1 MKKIVFVILL
11 ILCSISIFSQE
22 RKYSTYYYQRAT
34 LFETLNVTSDDIL
47 FIGNS
52 ITDGAEW
59 FELFD
64 NPKVKNRGIS
74 GDTTYGVYDRIST
87 LLKGHPQKIFL
98 MIGINNVPLG
108 EDAQTIARGI
118 YKIVNKIKLES
129 PTTKIYLQSV
139 LPVNPDLNMFN
150 GHTSRWKMIPDINKA
165 IKNIAESEN
174 IEYIDLY
181 SHFVNNE
188 GKLDLKYTND
198 GLHLLGQG
206 YLLWKDI
213 VKPYIANSIPNHPI
227 PHGVSAPFAGVIND
241 WIIVAGGCNFPDIPA
256 AEGGKKVYYSE
267 IYAINMKEKSKGWK
281 LIGRLPNCA
290 AYGATVSIGNNLYFI
305 GGENM
310 EGKLNS
316 VYKVSMNS
324 EACKV
329 DLETL
334 PSIPECI
341 TNLSGTAIGQ
351 DIYITGGITDTNKN
365 SVYRISTQSSS
376 EWEKLL
382 SYPGNKRIQSILLAN
397 GKNELYLIGG
407 FQSPSKKKEGVLSDD
422 ILCYNIEKRS
432 WKRLI
437 ELPFD
442 ENGEKRCLVG
452 GSGIAH
458 NDMLILT
465 GGVNYKIFNNAI
477 NGKAPNDYLKKPV
490 EWYKFNDDILFLNL
504 RNKTWNIVKDVNGM
518 AKAGGILLEYKNS
531 LYMICGETK
540 PGIRSSEVI
549 TIPLSH
555 IEQ

>member
-241 WIIVAGGCNFPDIPA
+241 WMIVAGGCNFPDIPA
-256 AEGGKKVYYSE
+256 AKGGKKVYYSE

-281 LIGRLPNCA
+281 LLGQLPQNM
-290 AYGATVSIGNNLYFI
+290 AYGATVLIGDDMCLI
-305 GGENM
+305 GGEN
-310 EGKLNS
+310 ENGKLNS
-316 VYKVSMNS
+316 AYKISMDC
-324 EACKV
+324 EAGKV
-329 DLETL
+329 HIETL
-334 PSIPECI
+334 PSLPECI
-341 TNLSGTAIGQ
+341 TNLSGTAVGN
-351 DIYITGGITDTNKN
+351 DIYITGGITETDRN
-365 SVYRISTQSSS
+365 SLYRISALLSGK
-376 EWEKLL
+376 WEKLT
-382 SYPGNKRIQSILLAN
+382 SYPGNKRIQSILLSN

-407 FQSPSKKKEGVLSDD
+407 FQSPSKKKEAVLSDD
-422 ILCYNIEKRS
+422 ILCYNVDKRS

-437 ELPFD
+437 DLPLD

-452 GSGIAH
+452 GSGIVH

-465 GGVNYKIFNNAI
+465 GGVNYTIFKNAI
-477 NGKAPNDYLKKPV
+477 NGKAPEGYLEKPV
-490 EWYKFNDDILFLNL
+490 EWYKFNDDVLFFNL
-504 RNKTWNIVKDVNGM
+504 KERTWNVVKEVDGA
-518 AKAGGILLEYKNS
+518 AKAGGVLLMYEDC

-540 PGIRSSEVI
+540 PGIRTNKII
-549 TIPLSH
+549 TIPLF
-555 IEQ
+555 

>member
-150 GHTSRWKMIPDINKA
+150 GHTSRWEMIPDINKA

-241 WIIVAGGCNFPDIPA
+241 WMIVAGGCNFPDIPA
-256 AEGGKKVYYSE
+256 AKGGKKVYYSE

-281 LIGRLPNCA
+281 LLGQLPQNM
-290 AYGATVSIGNNLYFI
+290 AYGATVLIGDDMCLI
-305 GGENM
+305 GGEN
-310 EGKLNS
+310 ENGKLNS
-316 VYKVSMNS
+316 AYKISMDC
-324 EACKV
+324 EAGKV
-329 DLETL
+329 HIETL
-334 PSIPECI
+334 PSLPECI
-341 TNLSGTAIGQ
+341 TNLSGTAIGN
-351 DIYITGGITDTNKN
+351 DIYITGGMTETDRN
-365 SVYRISTQSSS
+365 SLYRMSALSPDK
-376 EWEKLL
+376 WEKLT
-382 SYPGNKRIQSILLAN
+382 SYPGNKRIQSILLSN

-407 FQSPSKKKEGVLSDD
+407 FQSPSKKKEAVLSDD
-422 ILCYNIEKRS
+422 ILCYNVDKRS

-437 ELPFD
+437 DLPLD

-452 GSGIAH
+452 GSGIVH

-465 GGVNYKIFNNAI
+465 GGVNYTIFKNAI
-477 NGKAPNDYLKKPV
+477 NGKAPEGYLEKPV
-490 EWYKFNDDILFLNL
+490 EWYKFNDDVLFFNL
-504 RNKTWNIVKDVNGM
+504 KERTWNVVNEVDGA
-518 AKAGGILLEYKNS
+518 AKAGGVLLMYEDC

-540 PGIRSSEVI
+540 PGIRTNKII
-549 TIPLSH
+549 TIPLF
-555 IEQ
+555 

>member
-150 GHTSRWKMIPDINKA
+150 GHTSRWEMIPDINKA

-241 WIIVAGGCNFPDIPA
+241 WMIVAGGCNFPDIPA
-256 AEGGKKVYYSE
+256 AKGGKKVYYSE

-281 LIGRLPNCA
+281 LLGQLPQNM
-290 AYGATVSIGNNLYFI
+290 AYGATVLIGDDMCLI
-305 GGENM
+305 GGEN
-310 EGKLNS
+310 ENGKLNS
-316 VYKVSMNS
+316 AYKISLDC
-324 EACKV
+324 ETCKV
-329 DLETL
+329 DIETL
-334 PSIPECI
+334 PSLPECM
-341 TNLSGTAIGQ
+341 TNLSGTAIGN
-351 DIYITGGITDTNKN
+351 DIYITGGITGTDRN
-365 SVYRISTQSSS
+365 SLYRISALSSGK
-376 EWEKLL
+376 WEKLT
-382 SYPGNKRIQSILLAN
+382 SYPGNKRVQSILLSN

-407 FQSPSKKKEGVLSDD
+407 FQSPSKKKEAVLSDD
-422 ILCYNIEKRS
+422 ILCYNVDKRS

-437 ELPFD
+437 DLPLD

-452 GSGIAH
+452 GSGIVH

-465 GGVNYKIFNNAI
+465 GGVNYTIFKNAI
-477 NGKAPNDYLKKPV
+477 NGKAPEGYLEKPV
-490 EWYKFNDDILFLNL
+490 EWYKFNDDVLFFNL
-504 RNKTWNIVKDVNGM
+504 KERTWNVVNEVDGA
-518 AKAGGILLEYKNS
+518 AKAGGVLLMYEDC

-540 PGIRSSEVI
+540 PGIRTNKII
-549 TIPLSH
+549 TIPLF
-555 IEQ
+555 

>member
-241 WIIVAGGCNFPDIPA
+241 WMIVAGGCNFPDIPA
-256 AEGGKKVYYSE
+256 AKGGKKVYYSE

-281 LIGRLPNCA
+281 LLGQLPQNM
-290 AYGATVSIGNNLYFI
+290 AYGATVLIGDDMCLI
-305 GGENM
+305 GGEN
-310 EGKLNS
+310 ENGKLNS
-316 VYKVSMNS
+316 AYKISMDC
-324 EACKV
+324 EAGKV
-329 DLETL
+329 HIETL
-334 PSIPECI
+334 PSLPECI
-341 TNLSGTAIGQ
+341 TNLSGTAIGN
-351 DIYITGGITDTNKN
+351 DIYITGGMTETDRN
-365 SVYRISTQSSS
+365 SLYRMSALSPDK
-376 EWEKLL
+376 WEKLT
-382 SYPGNKRIQSILLAN
+382 SYPGNKRIQSILLSN

-407 FQSPSKKKEGVLSDD
+407 FQSPSKKKEAVLSDD
-422 ILCYNIEKRS
+422 ILCYNVDKRS

-437 ELPFD
+437 DLPLD

-452 GSGIAH
+452 GSGIVH

-465 GGVNYKIFNNAI
+465 GGVNYTIFKNAI
-477 NGKAPNDYLKKPV
+477 NGKAPEGYLEKPV
-490 EWYKFNDDILFLNL
+490 EWYKFNDDVLFFNL
-504 RNKTWNIVKDVNGM
+504 KERTWNVVNEVDGA
-518 AKAGGILLEYKNS
+518 AKAGGVLLMYEDC

-540 PGIRSSEVI
+540 PGIRTNKII
-549 TIPLSH
+549 TIPLF
-555 IEQ
+555 